1 MRGATVLR
9 HHEGVHDKEGKC
21 SDCTKKTA
29 LTGRQLLECGEP
41 VPPSGQSNT
50 NRSVFCKDFTDNEAD
65 KFGEMLK
72 AGREIRKPLS
82 LSKVETLDRKRS
94 RYKERNQKPTVT
106 QRIPLK
112 D

>member
-1 MRGATVLR
+1 M
-9 HHEGVHDKEGKC
+9 
-21 SDCTKKTA
+21 
-29 LTGRQLLECGEP
+29 
-41 VPPSGQSNT
+41 PPSGQSNT

-112 D
+112 DRKEMDTGEMVTKRRQIIIIIIIITSSIA